1 MAKLISIVNYQTI
14 ITYDGEKL
22 VIPPFGVIK
31 NVDINKVAKPLP
43 KGILIKK

>member
-1 MAKLISIVNYQTI
+1 MTKLISVVNYQTI
-14 ITYDGEKL
+14 ITYNGEKM

-31 NVDINKVAKPLP
+31 NVDLNKVAKPLP